1 MYTTA
6 LALIFCYREL
16 RHLSEGLDGVA
27 LERGRPIAG
36 LRHQG
41 FSNVEMIQYFEGH
54 LDIIDGKN
62 QSMLAFGANYL
73 AVIGGA
79 FYFTSLPQSS
89 PQLLWMVYLTI
100 GLVAIALLISFFI
113 INRVQWQDHHSIREN
128 DTSDQYTN
136 DIVLELMQAVNA
148 RTKSFRASRLFYILS
163 FGIAADTLLMHHQ
176 IGFFSWFAYTKWM
189 MQPLISAGPLAS

>member
-1 MYTTA
+1 MYATVLM
-6 LALIFCYREL
+6 LALCIREL
-16 RHLSEGLDGVA
+16 CRLGDGLHGVA
-27 LERGRPIAG
+27 VARDLTIAG

-100 GLVAIALLISFFI
+100 GLVAVALLISFFI

-128 DTSDQYTN
+128 DTSEQYTN
-136 DIVLELMQAVNA
+136 DIVLDLMQAVNA

-176 IGFFSWFAYTKWM
+176 IGFLNWFEHTKWL
-189 MQPLISAGPLAS
+189 MQPFIPVGPQGG